1 MTHQTTDVRPVSR
14 SNGPSRR
21 DRPSAHRVPGPLRA
35 TGLAG
40 LAGLMGLVTLVGCGS
55 GGRSAATTPQQ
66 GKPLHQPASFDPS
79 LAGFVACSSR
89 ILEGTVV
96 RVEDAGAGRMVATL
110 AVDGWVKP
118 ATGPSQ
124 VRLNLVDIAKDGVYQ
139 RWSPGSHLRLAVDV
153 DPSALPSW
161 QFSAAEFA
169 AIEKAAPQGA
179 ELRCPYGPS

>member
-1 MTHQTTDVRPVSR
+1 MTHQTTDVPPVGCTDGHRRPGGVR
-14 SNGPSRR
+14 
-21 DRPSAHRVPGPLRA
+21 APGSLRA

-40 LAGLMGLVTLVGCGS
+40 LAGLMGLLSLVGCSS
-55 GGRSAATTPQQ
+55 GGGPAATTPQP
-66 GKPLHQPASFDPS
+66 GKPLHQPANFDPS
-79 LAGFVACSSR
+79 LAGFVACSSK

-96 RVEDAGAGRMVATL
+96 RVEDGGSGRMVATL

-118 ATGPSQ
+118 VAGPAQ

-153 DPSALPSW
+153 DPSVLPSW

-169 AIEKAAPQGA
+169 AIQKAAPEGA
-179 ELRCPYGPS
+179 QLSCPYGPR